1 MIVQSLIETING
13 LLILVHGESLTE
25 QNEKDLEKT
34 FTPDELETFIQ
45 ELKFEL
51 TPFKDI
57 GH

>member
-25 QNEKDLEKT
+25 GNQKELKEK
-34 FTPDELETFIQ
+34 FTTTELETFIE